1 MQRCYTVGV
10 RDGAKLRKNVSET
23 SGVTILLV
31 GIVLLLI
38 TFVVACIHLYGDIS
52 VLPVPSLMAS
62 FGEGLSPLI
71 EAAIRVLY
79 LGLMGWIASI
89 VIAKGVAA
97 LLQTKLLDKKIAAKS
112 HKSR

>member
-1 MQRCYTVGV
+1 
-10 RDGAKLRKNVSET
+10 LRIKSSES
-23 SGVTILLV
+23 SGITILLV
-31 GIVLLLI
+31 GIALLFV
-38 TFVVACIHLYGDIS
+38 TFIIACIHLQGGII

-62 FGEGLSPLI
+62 FGEALSPLI

-89 VIAKGVAA
+89 VIAKGVTA
-97 LLQTKLLDKKIAAKS
+97 LLQTKLLDKKMASQS

>member
-1 MQRCYTVGV
+1 MV
-10 RDGAKLRKNVSET
+10 KLRKKVSES

-52 VLPVPSLMAS
+52 VLPVLSLTAS

-89 VIAKGVAA
+89 VIAKGVTA
-97 LLQTKLLDKKIAAKS
+97 LLRAKLLDKKIASKS

>member
-1 MQRCYTVGV
+1 LQI
-10 RDGAKLRKNVSET
+10 KSSEA
-23 SGVTILLV
+23 SGIIILLT
-31 GIVLLLI
+31 GIALLLI

-71 EAAIRVLY
+71 EAAVRVLY

-89 VIAKGVAA
+89 VIAKGVTA

>member
-1 MQRCYTVGV
+1 MPHCYTVGV
-10 RDGAKLRKNVSET
+10 RDMMKLRIKISET

-38 TFVVACIHLYGDIS
+38 TFVAACTHLYGDIS

-62 FGEGLSPLI
+62 FGESLSPLI

-89 VIAKGVAA
+89 VIAKGVTA
-97 LLQTKLLDKKIAAKS
+97 LLRVKLLDKKLASQS